1 MQENTKYFLGAL
13 KHSLKKF
20 FFALQTPENCKND
33 KDCTAMMVSWEGE
46 AEIQSGD
53 ILIVEINDALL
64 TPKDINLTTR

>member
-1 MQENTKYFLGAL
+1 MVTACTINKMASRG
-13 KHSLKKF
+13 
-20 FFALQTPENCKND
+20 TPENCKTD

>member
-1 MQENTKYFLGAL
+1 MLIISTLTSF
-13 KHSLKKF
+13 SLIF
-20 FFALQTPENCKND
+20 SVLQTPENCKTD